1 MVVTR
6 CGQGINSAI
15 ITLRSETVSNR
26 SLMAGKRSWYWYGE
40 GGWGKGRGRGRVGEG
55 RKKKRREGKG
65 EDRRG

>member
-6 CGQGINSAI
+6 CGQGINSTI

-26 SLMAGKRSWYWYGE
+26 VID
-40 GGWGKGRGRGRVGEG
+40 GWEEKLVLVWRGRVGKGRGRGRVGEG